1 MGRGPRE
8 SQPFHIRDWTRLSG
22 SALMF
27 IVAKWLFVR
36 EILPVDFLELDTS
49 LV

>member
-1 MGRGPRE
+1 MGRGPLE
-8 SQPFHIRDWTRLSG
+8 SQPFHIRDWTHLTR
-22 SALMF
+22 SALML
-27 IVAKWLFVR
+27 IVARWLFVQ